1 MTRQTTPLLSRKPRR
16 SELVRLTARIAEM
29 HGVRPEL
36 IVAQVERES
45 RFNPR
50 ARSPK
55 GAIGIAQIMPGTAR
69 EWGVNPHNPVASLHA
84 MSRAMRR
91 FIRKHLREGHD
102 RRTAEKLALAD
113 YNAGP
118 GAVEK
123 YGKVPPYRETRPYVK
138 VILNK
143 AEKK

>member
-1 MTRQTTPLLSRKPRR
+1 MTRQTTPLLNRKPRR

-84 MSRAMRR
+84 ISRAMRR

-102 RRTAEKLALAD
+102 RQTAEKLALAD

-123 YGKVPPYRETRPYVK
+123 YGKVPPYRETRQYVK

-143 AEKK
+143 AQKN